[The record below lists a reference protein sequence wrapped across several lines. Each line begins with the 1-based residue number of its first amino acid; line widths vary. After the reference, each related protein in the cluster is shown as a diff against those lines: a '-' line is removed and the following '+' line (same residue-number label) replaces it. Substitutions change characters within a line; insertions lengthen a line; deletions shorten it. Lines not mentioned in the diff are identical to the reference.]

1 VVRPGTCLWG
11 VGAAARSARV
21 HPVEL
26 GRLRYAEIGGLSPLF
41 VDRVLDM
48 IVDINA
54 RLGVAVLM
62 VEQNAELALSI
73 ARRGYVLQT
82 GRIVLERSA
91 QSLLGDDLI
100 REACPGKSTP

>member
-1 VVRPGTCLWG
+1 
-11 VGAAARSARV
+11 
-21 HPVEL
+21 
-26 GRLRYAEIGGLSPLF
+26 
-41 VDRVLDM
+41 M

-82 GRIVLERSA
+82 GRIVLQGSA
-91 QSLLGDDLI
+91 QSLLGDDPI
-100 REACPGKSTP
+100 REAYLGKSMA